1 MLIFIDVG
9 GLAITN
15 SNAKVN
21 HMTKGEDTFNEKFDL
36 WKKSEF
42 LHDISWIPII
52 ISKSNA

>member
-1 MLIFIDVG
+1 MLIFTDVG